1 MKLRSLENMAVLLEN
16 TAETVGVVKKGV
28 IGDDFRLAYVVVETL
43 SGEAGII
50 RAADLKLGP
59 RAVVIFDP
67 GCIKSYAHG
76 EESSMYDRKI
86 GDNLFNADGEELG
99 ILSDFVIDPEKK
111 WVKGVEVSAG
121 VFKDMLEGRKEMPLQ
136 GIRWVSDENAIIS
149 QEGSELR

>member
-1 MKLRSLENMAVLLEN
+1 MKLRSLENMPVLLEN
-16 TAETVGVVKKGV
+16 TAATVGLVRKGV
-28 IGDDFRLAYVVVETL
+28 IGDDFRLAYLVVETL

-67 GCIKSYAHG
+67 ACIKSYAHG
-76 EESSMYDRKI
+76 EESSIYDRKM

-99 ILSDFVIDPEKK
+99 ILSDFVIDPEQK

-121 VFKDMLEGRKEMPLQ
+121 IFKDMLEGRHVLPLQ
-136 GIRWVSDENAIIS
+136 GIRWVTEENAIIS
-149 QEGSELR
+149 QEGSELK